1 LKPFSGRRRRREGK
15 GGGRGRRGRKR
26 KEPFLVLGLAPP
38 LMGMWLV

>member
-1 LKPFSGRRRRREGK
+1 LKPFSGRRRRRREGE
-15 GGGRGRRGRKR
+15 GGGRRGRKR